1 MLESLFLDVEP
12 LETAEDIIYVLS
24 AIFAFVLLGLSISA
38 YRKTRINTLRYAIV
52 AFALFAIYLTY
63 EYLDEVY
70 EEPIDTPYNDV
81 IFSAITFGVS
91 LFFFLAIVRQR
102 RRKIQLED

>member
-1 MLESLFLDVEP
+1 MLESLLLVIEP
-12 LETAEDIIYVLS
+12 FETAEDVIFGLS
-24 AIFAFVLLGLSISA
+24 AIFAFVLFGLSISA
-38 YRKTRINTLRYAIV
+38 YRKTRISALKYAVV
-52 AFALFAIYLTY
+52 AFALLAVYLSY

-70 EEPIDTPYNDV
+70 EEQIDTPYTDV
-81 IFSAITFGVS
+81 IFIAVTFGIA

>member
-1 MLESLFLDVEP
+1 MLESLFLDIEF
-12 LETAEDIIYVLS
+12 LETAEDIIYGLS
-24 AIFAFVLLGLSISA
+24 ALFAFVLFGLSISA
-38 YRKTRINTLRYAIV
+38 YRKTRIRALKYAVI
-52 AFALFAIYLTY
+52 AFALLAVYLSY

-70 EEPIDTPYNDV
+70 EEQIETPYTDV
-81 IFSAITFGVS
+81 IFSAVTFGIA